1 MFIGFEK
8 KSLIGISIVRGG
20 TILKEVIE
28 ELERKNISYEL
39 VEHEEVHTI
48 SDMEKLGLLD
58 RGYVCKNLFL
68 RNANGKMH
76 FVLSCHH
83 DKEVK
88 LDEVA
93 KKLGSTRLSFGSAER
108 LDKYLKL
115 ENGYVSPFG
124 VLNDESK
131 SVIFVFDK
139 ELQGKDR
146 VGFHPNTNKA
156 TVFLAFRDIKKI
168 IEDHGNDVVFIRL

>member
-1 MFIGFEK
+1 M
-8 KSLIGISIVRGG
+8 
-20 TILKEVIE
+20 KEV
-28 ELERKNISYEL
+28 LDLLNARNIKYEL

-48 SDMEKLGLLD
+48 EDMENLGLLD
-58 RGYVCKNLFL
+58 KGYVCKNLFL

-83 DKEVK
+83 SKEVHVQ
-88 LDEVA
+88 EIA
-93 KKLGSTRLSFGSAER
+93 KKIGSTRLSFGSAER
-108 LDKYLKL
+108 LEKYLKL

-139 ELQGKDR
+139 EIQEEKK

-156 TVFLAFRDIKKI
+156 TIYLDFKDVKKI
-168 IEDHGNDVVFIRL
+168 IEDHGNDVVFVRI

>member
-1 MFIGFEK
+1 M
-8 KSLIGISIVRGG
+8 
-20 TILKEVIE
+20 KEVLTLLDE
-28 ELERKNISYEL
+28 KNIKYEL

-48 SDMEKLGLLD
+48 DDMEKLGLLD
-58 RGYVCKNLFL
+58 KGYVCKNLFL

-83 DKEVK
+83 QKEVNVQ
-88 LDEVA
+88 EVA
-93 KKLGSTRLSFGSAER
+93 KKIGSTRLSFGSEER

-115 ENGYVSPFG
+115 KNGYVSPFG
-124 VLNDESK
+124 VINDESK
-131 SVIFVFDK
+131 SVIFIFDK
-139 ELQGKDR
+139 EIQNESK

-156 TVFLAFRDIKKI
+156 TIYLSFKDVKKI

>member
-1 MFIGFEK
+1 MDK
-8 KSLIGISIVRGG
+8 VL
-20 TILKEVIE
+20 EV
-28 ELERKNISYEL
+28 LNQNNIKYEL

-48 SDMEKLGLLD
+48 EDMEKLGLLD
-58 RGYVCKNLFL
+58 KGYVCKNLFL

-83 DKEVK
+83 SKNVEVQ
-88 LDEVA
+88 EIA
-93 KKLGSTRLSFGSAER
+93 KKIGSTRLSFGSAER
-108 LDKYLKL
+108 LEKYLKL

-131 SVIFVFDK
+131 SVIFVFDR
-139 ELQGKDR
+139 ELQGKDK

-156 TVFLAFRDIKKI
+156 TVYLAFNDVKKI

>member
-1 MFIGFEK
+1 M
-8 KSLIGISIVRGG
+8 
-20 TILKEVIE
+20 KEV
-28 ELERKNISYEL
+28 LDLLNSKKISYEL

-48 SDMEKLGLLD
+48 EDMKKLGLLD
-58 RGYVCKNLFL
+58 KGYVCKNLFL

-83 DKEVK
+83 DKEIR

-93 KKLGSTRLSFGSAER
+93 KKIGSTRLSFGSPER
-108 LDKYLKL
+108 LEKYLKL

-124 VLNDESK
+124 VINDESTT
-131 SVIFVFDK
+131 VIFIFDK
-139 ELQGKDR
+139 ELQNIER

-156 TVFLAFRDIKKI
+156 TIYLPFKDVKNI
-168 IEDHGNDVVFIRL
+168 IEDHGNDVVFINL